1 MLEKRIA
8 EFAAGDEIQNFFL
21 IRKLDLR
28 ISSNN
33 KEYFDL
39 TLADATGEIN
49 AKLWNVGDEEKAS
62 LAAGGLVKVRGHVQE
77 WRNNLQFKVVKIRV
91 ALEEDG
97 VRIEDFVKSAP
108 LEAQAMYDE
117 LMGYIDGMS
126 NDHIARLCRHLY
138 EERREKLLYYPAAK
152 SNHHAIRSGLLYHL
166 LRMLRSAQALAGVY
180 ENIDTD
186 LLYAGV
192 LLHDLEKLSE
202 LDSDEQG
209 ICDYT
214 VKGNMIGH
222 INMAVV
228 TIEKVGETLGVPE
241 EEIMLLQHM
250 VLSHHYQPEYGSPKK
265 PMIKEAELLH
275 YVDMIDARMF
285 DFEEIIGGLQPG
297 ELSEPVWSLDRR
309 RIYRR
314 K

>member
-49 AKLWNVGDEEKAS
+49 AKLWNVGDEEKAN
-62 LAAGGLVKVRGHVQE
+62 LAAGGMVKVRGHVQE
-77 WRNNLQFKVVKIRV
+77 WRNNLQFKVVKIR
-91 ALEEDG
+91 ATHEGDG
-97 VRIEDFVKSAP
+97 VKIEDFVKSAP
-108 LEAQAMYDE
+108 LEAQEMYDE
-117 LMGYIDGMS
+117 LMGYVDGMA

-138 EERREKLLYYPAAK
+138 EERKDKLLYYPAAK

-166 LRMLRSAQALAGVY
+166 LRMLRSAAALADVY

-186 LLYAGV
+186 LLFAGV
-192 LLHDLEKLSE
+192 LLHDIEKLSE

-228 TIEKVGETLGVPE
+228 TIEKVGEALGVPA

-275 YVDMIDARMF
+275 YVDMIDARMY
-285 DFEEIIGGLQPG
+285 DFEEAVQTLEPG
-297 ELSEPVWSLDRR
+297 ELSEPIWSLDRR
-309 RIYRR
+309 RIYRKR
-314 K
+314 